1 MVAQRKTCRQRGQP
15 VSRYFQHL
23 PNILTGLRLAA
34 APVLALLVISGNYGA
49 AFAVFV
55 FAGLSDAADGF
66 LAKRFGLDTAFGR
79 VLDPAADKLL
89 MLASFVALSAIGLV
103 PVWLTVL
110 VIGRDLGIVAGALL
124 AWALDLPF
132 KVAPL
137 PLGKI
142 STACQ
147 ICYIAFML
155 LSLLAIARVPAIA
168 DAATLVT
175 AAVTVMSGLN
185 YAALWLRALAAR
197 VGRTA

>member
-1 MVAQRKTCRQRGQP
+1 MAQRKTEWQRNGQP
-15 VSRYFQHL
+15 VNRYFLHL
-23 PNILTGLRLAA
+23 PNILTGLRLVA
-34 APVLALLVISGNYGA
+34 APVLALLVVAGHNGA

-55 FAGLSDAADGF
+55 FAGLSDAADGY

-79 VLDPAADKLL
+79 ILDPAADKFL
-89 MLASFVALSAIGLV
+89 MLASFLALSAVGLV
-103 PVWLTVL
+103 PLWLTVL
-110 VIGRDLGIVAGALL
+110 VIGRDLGIVVGALL
-124 AWALDLPF
+124 AWALDLPL

-147 ICYIAFML
+147 ICYIALML
-155 LSLLAIARVPAIA
+155 MSLLALPKISNFA

-175 AAVTVMSGLN
+175 AAVTLASGLN

-197 VGRTA
+197 VSRTA

>member
-1 MVAQRKTCRQRGQP
+1 MN
-15 VSRYFQHL
+15 RYFLHL
-23 PNILTGLRLAA
+23 PNILTGLRLVA
-34 APVLALLVISGNYGA
+34 APVLAMLVVDGRDGA
-49 AFAVFV
+49 ALAVFV
-55 FAGLSDAADGF
+55 FAGLSDAADGY

-79 VLDPAADKLL
+79 ILDPVADKLL
-89 MLASFVALSAIGLV
+89 MLASFLALSAIGLV

-124 AWALDLPF
+124 AWALDLPL

-147 ICYIAFML
+147 ICYIALML
-155 LSLLAIARVPAIA
+155 LSLLAVP
-168 DAATLVT
+168 DVSNFTNAATMVT
-175 AAVTVMSGLN
+175 AAVTLMSGLN

>member
-1 MVAQRKTCRQRGQP
+1 MNRL
-15 VSRYFQHL
+15 FLHL
-23 PNILTGLRLAA
+23 PNVLTGLRLAA
-34 APVLALLVISGNYGA
+34 APVLALLVVSGRYGA
-49 AFAVFV
+49 ALAVFV
-55 FAGLSDAADGF
+55 FAGLSDAADGY
-66 LAKRFGLDTAFGR
+66 LAKRFGFDTAFGR
-79 VLDPAADKLL
+79 ILDPAADKLL
-89 MLASFVALSAIGLV
+89 MLASFLALSAIGPV

-124 AWALDLPF
+124 AWALDLPL

-147 ICYIAFML
+147 ICYIALIL
-155 LSLLAIARVPAIA
+155 LFLFAVPEIQGIA
-168 DAATLVT
+168 DAAAMVT
-175 AAVTVMSGLN
+175 AAVTLMSGLN